1 MLTAEKYHC
10 SGHHLGLFALP
21 HFCKLTYLS
30 KILLVKELNVWEGKF
45 YHCCNYTSFLVSGF
59 YCTCSIMH
67 IQHAVYRKI
76 RKLEFHCRFFSCM
89 IFNLRNSLFFFFFSY
104 FCSPSVPLILLY
116 ILKVL
121 MQDII
126 LLCFYGGS
134 HAKIWFPLGTI
145 MLLES
150 LVKIKATRPWVL
162 KKVTNIA
169 LVPFCIHHGCT
180 DACPEGHSESGH
192 VNDAQKL
199 LSFLFSQMH
208 RKLSSYCL

>member
-1 MLTAEKYHC
+1 MYERESFITAAITPVFLY
-10 SGHHLGLFALP
+10 
-21 HFCKLTYLS
+21 
-30 KILLVKELNVWEGKF
+30 
-45 YHCCNYTSFLVSGF
+45 LVSTVHVQSCIF
-59 YCTCSIMH
+59 SMQYTE
-67 IQHAVYRKI
+67 
-76 RKLEFHCRFFSCM
+76 KLENLNFIAGSFHAWYLISET
-89 IFNLRNSLFFFFFSY
+89 LFFFFFSY